1 MCAAEVPPSDVAWWR
16 RWCVWGG
23 GGGGGGS
30 RGAPRLRGPRP
41 PPPAAPESSSASPLP
56 SPSPSPLPL
65 PLHEQRGDEISRA
78 ACLVP
83 LSLAAL
89 SVGLGIRRDRR
100 GSLRPSGTV
109 PTSVRMRAPA
119 RASCVCVSVCV
130 RVFPRAPSASRAV
143 GQTGRR
149 RTQLRSTA
157 RSIDRSS
164 WIATTVRDGLYNE
177 TTMPISF
184 GSAATR
190 HSHRLA
196 ANPVRYKFGP
206 LQPTVRFHRFATT
219 YPSLTKGSLR
229 HTLRLQRVRYN
240 IAVRT
245 MRSAGGGMAGHSR
258 AGNGSNR
265 PRQCCVVLFRNSR
278 VLYGVR

>member
-1 MCAAEVPPSDVAWWR
+1 MRIVS
-16 RWCVWGG
+16 VWEAV
-23 GGGGGGS
+23 
-30 RGAPRLRGPRP
+30 RKCPK
-41 PPPAAPESSSASPLP
+41 
-56 SPSPSPLPL
+56 
-65 PLHEQRGDEISRA
+65 
-78 ACLVP
+78 
-83 LSLAAL
+83 
-89 SVGLGIRRDRR
+89 
-100 GSLRPSGTV
+100 
-109 PTSVRMRAPA
+109 SVRVCACVRA
-119 RASCVCVSVCV
+119 CVSA

-149 RTQLRSTA
+149 RTQLRSTK
-157 RSIDRSS
+157 RSISL
-164 WIATTVRDGLYNE
+164 VRNGLYNA
-177 TTMPISF
+177 TTIPLCF